1 MKKQTPEEKIARL
14 KEALKQKNSEL
25 KKYKQRDK
33 YNKQASKET
42 AKSKTQNRGKKTSN
56 KRKHLSELPKTNLE
70 QRIKERFSDVDT
82 QNVLLEL
89 ASNFISESSAD
100 SEA

>member
-33 YNKQASKET
+33 YNKQAKKQLK
-42 AKSKTQNRGKKTSN
+42 AKLKTEGKKLRT
-56 KRKHLSELPKTNLE
+56 
-70 QRIKERFSDVDT
+70 KEST
-82 QNVLLEL
+82 
-89 ASNFISESSAD
+89 
-100 SEA
+100 

>member
-33 YNKQASKET
+33 YNKQVKKQLKAELKEEV
-42 AKSKTQNRGKKTSN
+42 KKTSN
-56 KRKHLSELPKTNLE
+56 KREHLSKLPKTNLE
-70 QRIKERFSDVDT
+70 QRIKERFTDVDT

-89 ASNFISESSAD
+89 ASNFTSESSVD

>member
-1 MKKQTPEEKIARL
+1 MKEINIPIYATKLTIGL
-14 KEALKQKNSEL
+14 IKNKLE
-25 KKYKQRDK
+25 
-33 YNKQASKET
+33 ET

>member
-1 MKKQTPEEKIARL
+1 MKKLTIEEKYARL

-33 YNKQASKET
+33 YNKKVKKQLK
-42 AKSKTQNRGKKTSN
+42 AKVKTEEKKTSN

-82 QNVLLEL
+82 QSVLLEL
-89 ASNFISESSAD
+89 ASNFTSESSAD
-100 SEA
+100 FEV

>member
-33 YNKQASKET
+33 YNET

>member
-33 YNKQASKET
+33 YNKQAKKQLK
-42 AKSKTQNRGKKTSN
+42 AKLKTEEKTSN

>member
-33 YNKQASKET
+33 YNKQVKKQLKAELKAEV
-42 AKSKTQNRGKKTSN
+42 KKTSN
-56 KRKHLSELPKTNLE
+56 KRKCLSELPKTNLE

>member
-33 YNKQASKET
+33 YNKQAKKQLIAKLKTEEKKLRTKEST
-42 AKSKTQNRGKKTSN
+42 
-56 KRKHLSELPKTNLE
+56 
-70 QRIKERFSDVDT
+70 
-82 QNVLLEL
+82 
-89 ASNFISESSAD
+89 
-100 SEA
+100 